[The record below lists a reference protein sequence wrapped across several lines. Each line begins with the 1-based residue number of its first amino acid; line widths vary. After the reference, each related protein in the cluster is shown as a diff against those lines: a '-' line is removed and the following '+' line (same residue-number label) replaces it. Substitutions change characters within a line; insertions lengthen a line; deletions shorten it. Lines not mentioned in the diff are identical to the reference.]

1 MIGTIVNTAAI
12 ALGGLLGLL
21 IKRGVPKHIEE
32 SVMSALGVG
41 ILIIALN
48 GVIGSMFTAA
58 PTGKLTDSGGLLLVV
73 SLAGGTLLGELLRL
87 DDRLNSLGLMMERKL
102 RLDGFAKGFISASLI
117 FCVGAMAIIGPLND
131 GLRGDASVLY
141 IKSALD
147 GVTALIL
154 ASTLGVGVLFSAVPV
169 FFYQGGIALL
179 AGVLTKV
186 VSDDLMSMICMV
198 GYAIVL
204 SIGLN
209 FIGSTKIKTANLLPA
224 LLVPVVYNLLMMLKT
239 L

>member
-12 ALGGLLGLL
+12 ALGGVLGLL

-87 DDRLNSLGLMMERKL
+87 DEGNS
-102 RLDGFAKGFISASLI
+102 
-117 FCVGAMAIIGPLND
+117 
-131 GLRGDASVLY
+131 
-141 IKSALD
+141 
-147 GVTALIL
+147 
-154 ASTLGVGVLFSAVPV
+154 
-169 FFYQGGIALL
+169 
-179 AGVLTKV
+179 
-186 VSDDLMSMICMV
+186 
-198 GYAIVL
+198 
-204 SIGLN
+204 
-209 FIGSTKIKTANLLPA
+209 
-224 LLVPVVYNLLMMLKT
+224 
-239 L
+239 